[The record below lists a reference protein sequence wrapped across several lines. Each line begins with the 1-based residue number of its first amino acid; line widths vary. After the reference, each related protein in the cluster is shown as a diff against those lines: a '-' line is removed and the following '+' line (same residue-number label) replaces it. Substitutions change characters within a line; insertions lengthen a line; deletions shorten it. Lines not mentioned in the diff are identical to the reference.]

1 MKINPVPRPLRPSPT
16 ALFYAAIIALSGLAS
31 PSIADPLNLPEIGST
46 ADAVMT
52 SGAERRLGKAFMRKA
67 REALPVSDD
76 PFFTDYLE
84 SLGKELVAAD
94 SSAGGQFSFFLID
107 LPVVNAFAGPGGYIG
122 VFSGLILAAQS
133 EDELAAVMAHEI
145 AHVTQRHLMRGLEEQ
160 GRMSL
165 PATALLVAAAILG
178 AQVSSDA
185 GAAAIA
191 GIQAATIQ
199 HQINFTRDNEKEADR
214 IGIATLA
221 NAGRDPYAMAGFF
234 ERLSKASRTYENNAP
249 EFLRTHPVNS
259 SRIADA
265 LGRADDHG
273 ARQKPDSLRFHLTRA
288 HLREASY
295 KRPEQSLAAFKASL
309 KEGRYR
315 NETAERYGYSLA
327 LLRSG
332 QIAEARSETTRLLA
346 KEPSLPELI
355 VLDARIDIRDGNA
368 GRAIDRLKQASEF
381 APTNWA
387 LRIAYA
393 EALLAGGQPARAL
406 QELES
411 VARLRP
417 GNVMIYELLNQA
429 AIKSGDR
436 AATYRS
442 QAEKLYAEGDLE
454 PAIRQLEFAL
464 RQKDIKYHDA
474 AQIQARLEAMK
485 DEHREEKKRRD
496 PLRAS
501 SGFRIEGT
509 NPSAAGVRT
518 GLTRQPLGR

>member
-1 MKINPVPRPLRPSPT
+1 MAV
-16 ALFYAAIIALSGLAS
+16 ALSGRTSPGLAG
-31 PSIADPLNLPEIGST
+31 PLDLPEIGST

-52 SGAERRLGKAFMRKA
+52 SGAERRLGKAFMRKV

-76 PFFTDYLE
+76 PLLTDYLE

-94 SSAGGQFSFFLID
+94 RSAGGQFNFFLIN

-122 VFSGLILAAQS
+122 VFSGLILASES

-160 GRMSL
+160 GRISL

-191 GIQAATIQ
+191 GIQAAALQ

-221 NAGRDPYAMAGFF
+221 NSGRDPYAMAGFF

-259 SRIADA
+259 NRIADA
-265 LGRADDHG
+265 LGRADEYG
-273 ARQKPDSLRFHLTRA
+273 ARQKPDSLRFQLARA
-288 HLREASY
+288 RLREASFN
-295 KRPEQSLAAFKASL
+295 RPEQSLAAFKASL

-315 NETAERYGYSLA
+315 NETAERYGYALA

-332 QIAEARSETTRLLA
+332 QLGEAKSVAAELLK
-346 KEPSLPELI
+346 KEPSLPEFI
-355 VLDARIDIRDGNA
+355 ALDARIDLKQGNA
-368 GRAIDRLKQASEF
+368 AQAIDRLKQATEF
-381 APTNWA
+381 APSNWA
-387 LRIAYA
+387 LRTVYA
-393 EALLAGGQPARAL
+393 EALMTGGQSPQAL
-406 QELES
+406 KELET

-417 GNVMIYELLNQA
+417 GNVMIYELLTQA
-429 AIKSGDR
+429 AIKSGDK
-436 AATYRS
+436 AATFRY
-442 QAEKLYAEGDLE
+442 QAEKLYAEGDIE
-454 PAIRQLEFAL
+454 PAIKQLEFAL
-464 RQKDIKYHDA
+464 RQRDIKYYDA
-474 AQIQARLEAMK
+474 AQIQARLETLK
-485 DEHREEKKRRD
+485 EEHRDDKKRHD
-496 PLRAS
+496 PLRVTAGARSEDAS
-501 SGFRIEGT
+501 ST
-509 NPSAAGVRT
+509 ALGVGG
-518 GLTRQPLGR
+518 GLIRHPGSH